1 LDSASGGGN
10 VSSDNLRFNAGPLP
24 ASDSSAELQRESI
37 KGLNAFLRG
46 QDDIL
51 FRDERIEDYG
61 VDGCF
66 ELKLRGGITNF
77 RSQVQLK
84 STNTIQANQDGSISL
99 SVATANLNYLLNGVA
114 PIYLLYNAQTDQFW
128 YTWARDQSSRLEVE
142 NKDWRAQGSVTL
154 RFTTPLTKEA
164 LPAIYERVLSEGRFH
179 REIHDTLAK
188 ATGSEPVVIN
198 IERSSLSITDPT
210 QARDV
215 LLASGTAIVAAGFP
229 QEVLRLAA
237 LLDTSAKVMAR
248 IRLAVGYAHFTVGE
262 HYTAIGNLRMALG
275 APQGLSSRDRS
286 FLTTI
291 MDAAEFH
298 IGIIDRDTY
307 QSRLE
312 TRARARVGIEALEA
326 KQDSLYHQCVAEAD
340 PRIRASLAKELSDAT
355 ARILNHEDA
364 DRGIKLDAKLVSLYV
379 EGMQANFAMTE
390 KVFSAGIRSI
400 LFPGDLRTIL
410 RNLGDARTAEVEWEK
425 RAQEALKE
433 AYDLRHPV
441 LLVQALTVSLQV
453 RLGRLLAQRLEAID
467 QGVTY
472 EIPAP
477 ISTAIST
484 MLEETSALSELNGS
498 VESRLRLRKI
508 EAEFLDIQGDN
519 EGAKRVAEMAYPEA
533 DAMQFVS
540 ITNTLSEIIE
550 DRSLIV
556 RYTRDRQ
563 NSKGEDPDKER
574 ARMSDEQL
582 ARMSQHVVEIIGA
595 PPAHPRKVHGYMR
608 SLRVIAQERCRW
620 CRHLQILEDLRQTSD
635 PQTAFSETPSR
646 TAFCDKFE
654 YQSEVG
660 SVDVIGVIEDF
671 KKSYCARCQSR
682 DPKGC

>member
-1 LDSASGGGN
+1 
-10 VSSDNLRFNAGPLP
+10 
-24 ASDSSAELQRESI
+24 
-37 KGLNAFLRG
+37 
-46 QDDIL
+46 
-51 FRDERIEDYG
+51 
-61 VDGCF
+61 
-66 ELKLRGGITNF
+66 
-77 RSQVQLK
+77 
-84 STNTIQANQDGSISL
+84 
-99 SVATANLNYLLNGVA
+99 
-114 PIYLLYNAQTDQFW
+114 
-128 YTWARDQSSRLEVE
+128 
-142 NKDWRAQGSVTL
+142 
-154 RFTTPLTKEA
+154 
-164 LPAIYERVLSEGRFH
+164 VLSEGRFH
-179 REIHDTLAK
+179 REIHNTLAK

-198 IERSSLSITDPT
+198 IDRSSLSITDPT
-210 QARDV
+210 QARDI

-237 LLDTSAKVMAR
+237 LLDTSAKLMAR

-312 TRARARVGIEALEA
+312 ARARARVGLEALEA

-390 KVFSAGIRSI
+390 KIFSAGIRSI

-410 RNLGDARTAEVEWEK
+410 RNLSDARTAEVEWEK
-425 RAQEALKE
+425 LAQEALKE

-441 LLVQALTVSLQV
+441 VLVQALTVSLQV

-467 QGVTY
+467 QGVAY

-477 ISTAIST
+477 IRTAIST
-484 MLEETSALSELNGS
+484 MLEEASDLSELNGS

-519 EGAKRVAEMAYPEA
+519 AGAKRVAENAYPEA

-550 DRSLIV
+550 DRSLIA
-556 RYTRDRQ
+556 RYNRDRQ
-563 NSKGEDPDKER
+563 NSKDEDPDNER

-582 ARMSQHVVEIIGA
+582 ARMSQHVVAIIGS

-671 KKSYCARCQSR
+671 KRSYCARCQSR

>member
-1 LDSASGGGN
+1 MDSASGGGN

>member
-1 LDSASGGGN
+1 

>member
-1 LDSASGGGN
+1 
-10 VSSDNLRFNAGPLP
+10 VSSDDLHFDTGPLP
-24 ASDSSAELQRESI
+24 ASASSAELQRESI
-37 KGLNAFLRG
+37 KALNAFLRG

-51 FRDERIEDYG
+51 LRDERVEDYG
-61 VDGCF
+61 VDGSF
-66 ELKLRGGITNF
+66 ELKLRGGFTNF

-84 STNTIQANQDGSISL
+84 SSNTIQANQDGSISL
-99 SVATANLNYLLNGVA
+99 TVATANLNYLLNGVA
-114 PIYLLYNAQTDQFW
+114 PIYLLYDAQKDQFW
-128 YTWARDQSSRLEVE
+128 YTWARDQSSRLEAE
-142 NKDWRAQGSVTL
+142 NKDWRGQASVTL
-154 RFTTPLTKEA
+154 RFTTPLTKEV
-164 LPAIYERVLSEGRFH
+164 LSAIYERVLSEGRFH

-198 IERSSLSITDPT
+198 IDRSSLSITDRT
-210 QARDV
+210 QARDI

-229 QEVLRLAA
+229 QEVLRLVA
-237 LLDTSAKVMAR
+237 LLDTSAKGMAR
-248 IRLAVGYAHFTVGE
+248 IRLAAGYAHFTAGE
-262 HYTAIGNLRMALG
+262 HYTAIGNLRMALA

-298 IGIIDRDTY
+298 IGIIDSDTY

-312 TRARARVGIEALEA
+312 KRARARVGLEALEA
-326 KQDSLYHQCVAEAD
+326 KQDSLHHQCVAEAD

-379 EGMQANFAMTE
+379 EGMQANFAIAE
-390 KVFSAGIRSI
+390 KIFSAGIRSI

-410 RNLGDARTAEVEWEK
+410 RNLSDARTAEVEWEK

-467 QGVTY
+467 QGVSY

-477 ISTAIST
+477 IRTAIST
-484 MLEETSALSELNGS
+484 MLEEALALSELNGS

-519 EGAKRVAEMAYPEA
+519 SGAKRVAESAYPEA

-550 DRSLIV
+550 DRSLIA
-556 RYTRDRQ
+556 RYNRERQ
-563 NSKGEDPDKER
+563 NSKDEDPDKER
-574 ARMSDEQL
+574 ARMSDERL
-582 ARMSQHVVEIIGA
+582 ARMSQHVVEIIGS
-595 PPAHPRKVHGYMR
+595 PPANPRKVHGYMR
-608 SLRVIAQERCRW
+608 SLRIIAQERCRW

-646 TAFCDKFE
+646 TAFCDTFK

-660 SVDVIGVIEDF
+660 SVDVVGVIEDF
-671 KKSYCARCQSR
+671 KRSYCARCQSR

>member
-1 LDSASGGGN
+1 M
-10 VSSDNLRFNAGPLP
+10 SSDNLRFNAGPLP